1 MDQMTFK
8 NICELIQSPGKVN
21 ELPTSSKVSSSIF
34 WGSWLL
40 FFLLAIFFI
49 FTRLHLYKNG
59 H

>member
-49 FTRLHLYKNG
+49 FT
-59 H
+59 